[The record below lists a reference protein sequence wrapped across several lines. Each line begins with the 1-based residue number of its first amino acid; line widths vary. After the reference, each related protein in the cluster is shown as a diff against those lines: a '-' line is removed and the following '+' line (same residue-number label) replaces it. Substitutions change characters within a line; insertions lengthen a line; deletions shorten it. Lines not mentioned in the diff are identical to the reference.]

1 MQDSTYVMAQIAIAF
16 HNMRQVDQA
25 VEYFKQLS
33 EVDPFRYRSLFLIPF
48 PQWWILINLI
58 QIRPRVQAFLVNL
71 YLDQDPGF
79 CLMTKI

>member
-33 EVDPFRYRSLFLIPF
+33 EVDPFRYWSLYSIRIRALWILSFLIR
-48 PQWWILINLI
+48 
-58 QIRPRVQAFLVNL
+58 IRLRVWAFW
-71 YLDQDPGF
+71 
-79 CLMTKI
+79 

>member
-33 EVDPFRYRSLFLIPF
+33 EVDPFRYLFSIRIRAVFLTVGDPYSE
-48 PQWWILINLI
+48 L
-58 QIRPRVQAFLVNL
+58 QIRIQLQAFW
-71 YLDQDPGF
+71 
-79 CLMTKI
+79 

>member
-33 EVDPFRYRSLFLIPF
+33 EVDPFRYLF
-48 PQWWILINLI
+48 
-58 QIRPRVQAFLVNL
+58 
-71 YLDQDPGF
+71 
-79 CLMTKI
+79 MT

>member
-33 EVDPFRYRSLFLIPF
+33 EVDPFRYGICFLSGSAPFSSLL
-48 PQWWILINLI
+48 WILIQN
-58 QIRPRVQAFLVNL
+58 
-71 YLDQDPGF
+71 
-79 CLMTKI
+79 

>member
-33 EVDPFRYRSLFLIPF
+33 EVDPFRYGTCYLFLTLF
-48 PQWWILINLI
+48 PIWWILTNLI
-58 QIRPRVQAFLVNL
+58 QIRLLVYAFFANL
-71 YLDQDPGF
+71 CLDQDPGF
-79 CLMTKI
+79 R